1 VTPSRW
7 LVMMM
12 MFTLKNYLFQ
22 IRVLIRVDSN
32 ICIRISDKMVD
43 VVDLDDHVAGADKQ
57 GLMVDPNVQVRVD
70 LDIHGGMAGE
80 YV

>member
-1 VTPSRW
+1 
-7 LVMMM
+7 
-12 MFTLKNYLFQ
+12 
-22 IRVLIRVDSN
+22 
-32 ICIRISDKMVD
+32 MVD